1 MSNIHALAARAL
13 GGARER
19 LGQLHASLGEL
30 GRRLRDRIAELVG
43 SHAGEAVREAV
54 LAALPRSGPGPPPR
68 DQRPFAPE
76 DEGHD
81 PYPSM
86 DGAYPDLD
94 HSSYGRAGRP
104 EWGQEHSYRPQPS
117 SSSPEPSPWWRWLV
131 LPVALEMASRW
142 LPSAPRPLVGALG
155 VGAAAALAG
164 LLAGRLAGLVAGAA
178 GAALWLTGL
187 ADGLGEAAGRLAR
200 LR

>member
-1 MSNIHALAARAL
+1 RRQSGCPAWRPFVGGTHCAEPPGGFKPEPTMTNLHALAARAL

-19 LGQLHASLGEL
+19 LGQLHASLAEL

-68 DQRPFAPE
+68 AERPFALE

-86 DGAYPDLD
+86 DRPSHDLD
-94 HSSYGRAGRP
+94 RSYGRAGRP

-117 SSSPEPSPWWRWLV
+117 SSSPEPSPWWRWLLV
-131 LPVALEMASRW
+131 PVALEAAARW
-142 LPSAPRPLVGALG
+142 LPSAPRPL
-155 VGAAAALAG
+155 
-164 LLAGRLAGLVAGAA
+164 
-178 GAALWLTGL
+178 
-187 ADGLGEAAGRLAR
+187 
-200 LR
+200 